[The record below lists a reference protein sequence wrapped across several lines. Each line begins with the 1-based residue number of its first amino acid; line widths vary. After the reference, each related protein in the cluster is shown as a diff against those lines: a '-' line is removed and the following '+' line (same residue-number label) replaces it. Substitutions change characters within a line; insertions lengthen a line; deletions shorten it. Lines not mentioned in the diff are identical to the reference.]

1 MQRESANL
9 ELIVDGRT
17 ATATLNDTDTAHDFV
32 SLLPLTLQMHDL
44 IGREK
49 PGQLPRALVNG
60 DGQ

>member
-1 MQRESANL
+1 
-9 ELIVDGRT
+9 LIVDGPT